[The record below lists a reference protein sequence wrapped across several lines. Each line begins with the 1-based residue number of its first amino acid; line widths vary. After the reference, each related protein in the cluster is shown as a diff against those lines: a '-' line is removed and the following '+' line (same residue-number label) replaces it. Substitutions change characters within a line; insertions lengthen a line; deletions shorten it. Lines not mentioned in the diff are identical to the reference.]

1 MLLSASLYVLQ
12 HHAASAPTR
21 RFRYLHSYTFSC
33 QFSAAKN
40 DDVFR
45 DCAQGYLQCHVC
57 LEDMYF
63 AKSISISAHFLH
75 QCLKNLCISKSLKS
89 YRFKSL
95 LKKLKKLLKQR
106 LVTIMPSIFWKQQAL
121 PKGIA
126 KEGTSRAHTP
136 KSI

>member
-1 MLLSASLYVLQ
+1 MQFILGTV
-12 HHAASAPTR
+12 HAAQCILVCCPASRAQSR
-21 RFRYLHSYTFSC
+21 RFRSLHSYTFPC

-45 DCAQGYLQCHVC
+45 DYAHGYLQHHIF

-63 AKSISISAHFLH
+63 AKSFSTSVPFPAPTF
-75 QCLKNLCISKSLKS
+75 S

-95 LKKLKKLLKQR
+95 LKKLKRLLRQS
-106 LVTIMPSIFWKQQAL
+106 LVTIVPSILRQQQAL